1 MLSFSQL
8 SGLAEAVLEPDEVQG
23 SVIKCATLAFATEVD
38 ASFCIDSSA
47 YGAART
53 TKAAIVFVPKNF
65 KGWAGKAKALARVEN
80 PYKAIIEC
88 AKILN
93 KKEFTRG
100 TVHPTAQ
107 INPNA
112 FVLGSVGA
120 NSAIEAF
127 CSVPIGSSVGEN
139 CILHSGVHLYQNVV
153 IGNGTVLHS
162 GVAVGSRGF
171 SFYNGENGEQIEVPH
186 FGGAIIGEN
195 CEIGPNSVIAAGFLE
210 PVKLGNNCK
219 LDSFVQIGHNCI
231 VGNNAVFCSQSG
243 LAGSVIAEDNIT
255 LAGGAQVAG
264 HLTLG
269 KGCIIAAKAGVT
281 KSVKAGAK
289 VAGFP
294 AVPIEEWR
302 KSHLAVAYITNSKA
316 DCILSEP
323 RGLEAKY

>member
-1 MLSFSQL
+1 MSYFSEDALELSFSQL
-8 SGLAEAVLEPDEVQG
+8 SELTGAILEPCDIQG
-23 SVIKCATLAFATEVD
+23 RIAKCATLAFATEND
-38 ASFCIDSSA
+38 ASFCLDESA
-47 YGAART
+47 YGTART

-65 KGWAGKAKALARVEN
+65 TGWAGEAKALARVES

-93 KKEFTRG
+93 KKEFAQG
-100 TVHPTAQ
+100 SIHPSAQ
-107 INPNA
+107 ISPNA
-112 FVLGSVGA
+112 LVLGSVGA
-120 NSAIEAF
+120 NSVVGAF
-127 CSVPIGSSVGEN
+127 CSVPMGASVGEN
-139 CILHSGVHLYQNVV
+139 CVLHSGVNLYPNVA

-162 GVAVGSRGF
+162 GVVVGSRGF
-171 SFYNGENGEQIEVPH
+171 GFYEDENGGQIEVPH

-210 PVKLGNNCK
+210 PTKLGNCCK

-281 KSVKAGAK
+281 KSVKPGAK

-302 KSHLAVAYITNSKA
+302 RKTAN
-316 DCILSEP
+316 C
-323 RGLEAKY
+323 

>member
-1 MLSFSQL
+1 MLSFSQI
-8 SGLAEAVLEPDEVQG
+8 AELTGAVLEPRDIQG
-23 SVIKCATLAFATEVD
+23 SVAKCATLAFATESDV
-38 ASFCIDSSA
+38 SFCIDETA
-47 YGAART
+47 YGMART

-65 KGWAGKAKALARVEN
+65 TGWAGEADALARVEN
-80 PYKAIIEC
+80 PYIAIIEC

-93 KKEFTRG
+93 KKEFTHG
-100 TVHPTAQ
+100 SIHTLAL
-107 INPNA
+107 ISPNA
-112 FVLGSVGA
+112 LVLGSVGA
-120 NSAIEAF
+120 NSIVEAF
-127 CSVPIGSSVGEN
+127 CSIPPGAIVGEN
-139 CILHSGVHLYQNVV
+139 CVLHSGVHLYPNVV

-162 GVAVGSRGF
+162 GAVVGSRGF
-171 SFYNGENGEQIEVPH
+171 GFYDGKDGEQFEVPH
-186 FGGAIIGEN
+186 FGGAVIGEN

-210 PVKLGNNCK
+210 ATRLGNCCK

-281 KSVKAGAK
+281 KSVKPGAK

-302 KSHLAVAYITNSKA
+302 RGMAVSPHA
-316 DCILSEP
+316 L
-323 RGLEAKY
+323 

>member
-1 MLSFSQL
+1 MLSFSEL
-8 SGLAEAVLEPDEVQG
+8 SELTGAILEGDVQG
-23 SVIKCATLAFATEVD
+23 SVAKCATLAFATEND
-38 ASFCIDSSA
+38 ASFCVDKSA
-47 YGAART
+47 YGATRT
-53 TKAAIVFVPKNF
+53 TKAGVVFVPENF
-65 KGWAGKAKALARVEN
+65 TGWAGEARVLARVEN
-80 PYKAIIEC
+80 PYIAIIEC

-93 KKEFTRG
+93 KKEFG
-100 TVHPTAQ
+100 KGLVHSTAQ
-107 INPNA
+107 VSPNA

-120 NSAIEAF
+120 NSVVEAF
-127 CSVPIGSSVGEN
+127 CYVPAGASVGEN
-139 CILHSGVHLYQNVV
+139 CVLHSGVHLYPNVV

-162 GVAVGSRGF
+162 GVVAGSRGF
-171 SFYNGENGEQIEVPH
+171 GFCEGKSGEQIEVPH

-210 PVKLGNNCK
+210 PTRLGNYCK

-269 KGCIIAAKAGVT
+269 KGCVIAAKAGVT
-281 KSVKAGAK
+281 KSIKPGAR

-302 KSHLAVAYITNSKA
+302 RRNFYIP
-316 DCILSEP
+316 SEQQTK
-323 RGLEAKY
+323 EVIYVH

>member
-8 SGLAEAVLEPDEVQG
+8 SELTGAILEPRDIQG
-23 SVIKCATLAFATEVD
+23 CIAKCATLAFATEND
-38 ASFCIDSSA
+38 ASFCSDESA

-53 TKAAIVFVPKNF
+53 TKAGVVFVPKNF
-65 KGWAGKAKALARVEN
+65 TGWAGGAKALAKVEN

-88 AKILN
+88 VKILN
-93 KKEFTRG
+93 KKEFAQG
-100 TVHPTAQ
+100 SIHPSAQ
-107 INPNA
+107 ISPNA
-112 FVLGSVGA
+112 FVFGSVGA
-120 NSAIEAF
+120 NSVVEAF
-127 CSVPIGSSVGEN
+127 CSVPMGASLGEN
-139 CILHSGVHLYQNVV
+139 CVLHSGVNLYPNVA

-162 GVAVGSRGF
+162 GVVVGSRGF
-171 SFYNGENGEQIEVPH
+171 GFYEDENGGQIEVPH
-186 FGGAIIGEN
+186 FGGVIIGEN

-210 PVKLGNNCK
+210 PTKLGNGCK

-281 KSVKAGAK
+281 KSVKPGAK

-302 KSHLAVAYITNSKA
+302 RKKA
-316 DCILSEP
+316 NC
-323 RGLEAKY
+323 

>member
-1 MLSFSQL
+1 MLSFAELTELTGAVFEPGDIQ
-8 SGLAEAVLEPDEVQG
+8 GGIVNCAALA
-23 SVIKCATLAFATEVD
+23 SATEND
-38 ASFCIDSSA
+38 ASFCLDSSA

-53 TKAAIVFVPKNF
+53 TKAKVVFVPKNF
-65 KGWAGKAKALARVEN
+65 IGWAGEAKALARVEN

-93 KKEFTRG
+93 KKEFTKG
-100 TVHPTAQ
+100 SIHPSAQ
-107 INPNA
+107 ISPNA
-112 FVLGSVGA
+112 LVLGSVGA
-120 NSAIEAF
+120 NSVIEAF
-127 CSVPIGSSVGEN
+127 CSVPMGACVGEN
-139 CILHSGVHLYQNVV
+139 CVLHSGVNLYPNVI

-162 GVAVGSRGF
+162 GVVVGSRGF
-171 SFYNGENGEQIEVPH
+171 GFCEDENGEQIEVPH

-195 CEIGPNSVIAAGFLE
+195 CEIGPNSVIAAGFLQAT
-210 PVKLGNNCK
+210 KLGNGCK
-219 LDSFVQIGHNCI
+219 LDSFVQIGHNCT

-243 LAGSVIAEDNIT
+243 LAGSVIAEDNII

-281 KSVKAGAK
+281 KSVKPGAR

-302 KSHLAVAYITNSKA
+302 RNCARHVNS
-316 DCILSEP
+316 C
-323 RGLEAKY
+323 

>member
-1 MLSFSQL
+1 MLTFTQL
-8 SGLAEAVLEPDEVQG
+8 SELTGATLEPCDIQG
-23 SVIKCATLAFATEVD
+23 SIAKCATLAFATHSDV
-38 ASFCIDSSA
+38 SFCVEKSA

-53 TKAAIVFVPKNF
+53 TKAAVVFVPKDF
-65 KGWAGKAKALARVEN
+65 SGWAGEAKVLARVES

-93 KKEFTRG
+93 KKELAPSKI
-100 TVHPTAQ
+100 HPSAH
-107 INPNA
+107 ISPNC
-112 FVLGSVGA
+112 FVPDGVE
-120 NSAIEAF
+120 I
-127 CSVPIGSSVGEN
+127 GEN
-139 CILHSGVHLYQNVV
+139 CVLHSGVNIYPNVIV
-153 IGNGTVLHS
+153 GKGTVLHS
-162 GVAVGSRGF
+162 GAVVGSRGF
-171 SFYNGENGEQIEVPH
+171 GFYGDLVEVPH
-186 FGGAIIGEN
+186 FGGVVLGEN

-210 PVKLGNNCK
+210 ATRLGNNCK

-269 KGCIIAAKAGVT
+269 KGCVIAAKAGVT
-281 KSVKAGAK
+281 KSVKPGAK

-302 KSHLAVAYITNSKA
+302 KNFVNCT
-316 DCILSEP
+316 
-323 RGLEAKY
+323 

>member
-1 MLSFSQL
+1 MLSFSQIEEIT
-8 SGLAEAVLEPDEVQG
+8 GAILEPAGGG
-23 SVIKCATLAFATEVD
+23 SVLKCATLSFATQSD
-38 ASFCIDSSA
+38 ISFCTDNAA

-53 TKAAIVFVPKNF
+53 TKAGAVFVPKDF
-65 KGWAGKAKALARVEN
+65 SGWAGEAKAIARVEN

-93 KKEFTRG
+93 KKEFAKSS
-100 TVHPTAQ
+100 VHPTAQ

-112 FVLGSVGA
+112 QVLGSVGA
-120 NSAIEAF
+120 NSVIGAF
-127 CSVPIGSSVGEN
+127 CYVPAGASVGEN
-139 CILHSGVHLYQNVV
+139 CVLEANVSLYPNVE
-153 IGNGTVLHS
+153 IKNGTTLHS
-162 GVAVGSRGF
+162 GVAIGSRGF
-171 SFYNGENGEQIEVPH
+171 GFYEDNGCLLEVPH
-186 FGGAIIGEN
+186 FGGVVIGEN
-195 CEIGPNSVIAAGFLE
+195 CEIGPNSVVAAGFLE
-210 PVKLGNNCK
+210 ATRLGNFCK

-269 KGCIIAAKAGVT
+269 KGCTIAAKAGVT
-281 KSVKAGAK
+281 KSVKPGAR

-302 KSHLAVAYITNSKA
+302 KNKVTQTGPPI
-316 DCILSEP
+316 
-323 RGLEAKY
+323 